1 VTRAVKHMPRT
12 PSTDISAEDT
22 RTRARNKQLR
32 ERFPPRPVPE
42 SWPQTTQT
50 LQDTVAR
57 LTSPPFRRGGSDT
70 GRRRGVIKLLRWLSQ
85 LPGETW
91 QQRWLLSGAE
101 QHPGANWVQLP
112 GQWLRQRDEAAS
124 CDRTI

>member
-1 VTRAVKHMPRT
+1 MPRT

-70 GRRRGVIKLLRWLSQ
+70 GRPAPRRHQAAALAVRLELVDTQRRVHVRGGQKKVDSYLRPDALGIV
-85 LPGETW
+85 PDDAPHTV
-91 QQRWLLSGAE
+91 R
-101 QHPGANWVQLP
+101 
-112 GQWLRQRDEAAS
+112 
-124 CDRTI
+124 